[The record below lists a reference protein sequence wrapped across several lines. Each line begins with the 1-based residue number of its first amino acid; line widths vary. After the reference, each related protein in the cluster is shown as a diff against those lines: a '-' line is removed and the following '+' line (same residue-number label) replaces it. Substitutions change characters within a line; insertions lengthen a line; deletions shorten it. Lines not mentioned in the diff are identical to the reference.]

1 MKTQLDLRMGAS
13 KGYDS
18 YVKGLFAA
26 GEKGAWYD
34 PSDFSTMFQN
44 VAGTTPVTAAGQPVG
59 KILDKSGN
67 GFHMVAPA
75 DTTVRPTLM
84 QDSAGKYYLDAD
96 GVDDKLSCASFNM
109 NSAKMTVFAGVVV
122 EVAAAFDILLEL
134 SAALGTN
141 TGVFSVTASLAT
153 AINRLTYSSRGT
165 ATATAYQEPITL
177 NQKYQLVAQGKVT
190 NTALANIQ
198 LGGITPIAAA
208 TSTANQSGT
217 VYGNHTLFMFTRN
230 NNNLPFNGRV
240 YAMVIRGA
248 ASSAAEILNIRAYLR
263 SKMGV

>member
-18 YVKGLFAA
+18 YVKGLFA
-26 GEKGAWYD
+26 GGVKGAWYD

-44 VAGTTPVTAAGQPVG
+44 IAGTTPVTAAGQPVG

-67 GFHMVAPA
+67 GFHMVSPA
-75 DTTVRPTLM
+75 DTVVRPTLM

-96 GVDDKLSCASFNM
+96 GIDDKMSCANFYM
-109 NSAKMTVFAGVVV
+109 NSAEMTLFVGVQVEFAG
-122 EVAAAFDILLEL
+122 AFDMLLEL
-134 SAALGTN
+134 SPAIASNTNVFAA
-141 TGVFSVTASLAT
+141 FSSLAA
-153 AINRLTYSSRGT
+153 AINRASFTSRGT
-165 ATATAYQEPITL
+165 ASVGVYQEPITL
-177 NQKYQLVAQGKVT
+177 NQKYQWVSQGKLT
-190 NTALANIQ
+190 ATALSNIR
-198 LGGITPIAAA
+198 LDDITPIAAA
-208 TSTANQSGT
+208 TSNAAQSGT
-217 VYGNHTLFMFTRN
+217 AYGNHTLFMFSRN
-230 NNNLPFNGRV
+230 NTMFPFNGRV

>member
-44 VAGTTPVTAAGQPVG
+44 IAGTTPVTAAGQPVG

-75 DTTVRPTLM
+75 DTVVRPTLM
-84 QDSAGKYYLDAD
+84 QDSAGKYYLDSD
-96 GVDDKLSCASFNM
+96 GVDDKMSCANFYL
-109 NSAKMTVFAGVVV
+109 NSAEVSIFTGTVIEAYT
-122 EVAAAFDILLEL
+122 AFGIMLEL
-134 SAALGTN
+134 SPVIASNNNTFAL
-141 TGVFSVTASLAT
+141 FSTITAT
-153 AINRLTYSSRGT
+153 INRMSFTSRGT
-165 ATATAYQEPITL
+165 ASAGVWQEPL
-177 NQKYQLVAQGKVT
+177 NVDQKYQICTQGKL
-190 NTALANIQ
+190 TATSLSQIRVDD
-198 LGGITPIAAA
+198 ITPIAAA
-208 TSTANQSGT
+208 TNVTAQSGT
-217 VYGNHTLFMFTRN
+217 AYGNYTLYMFSRN
-230 NNNLPFNGRV
+230 NLQFPFNGRM

-248 ASSAAEILNIRAYLR
+248 ASSAAETLNIRAYLR